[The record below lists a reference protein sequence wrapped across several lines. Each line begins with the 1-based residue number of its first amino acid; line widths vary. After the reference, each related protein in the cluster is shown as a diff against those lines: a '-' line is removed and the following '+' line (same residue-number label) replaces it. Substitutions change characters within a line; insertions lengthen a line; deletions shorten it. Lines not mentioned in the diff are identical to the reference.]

1 MIIFRYGNTF
11 LIFGESASCNMVNI
25 ILAFKFLH
33 SLSNT
38 ALDNVINPNVL
49 DTTSG
54 FFKVSVLNVAKAC
67 ILHSSFLYEPTAASE
82 LAISFETNSGATSI
96 IFSIRCNAN
105 NFSSL
110 DDAVY
115 FDADTFKEVLVANKD
130 CESATLYVSSQGLA
144 KVNFK
149 VDDFD
154 STYVL
159 VAKTTVD

>member
-1 MIIFRYGNTF
+1 MG
-11 LIFGESASCNMVNI
+11 
-25 ILAFKFLH
+25 
-33 SLSNT
+33 
-38 ALDNVINPNVL
+38 
-49 DTTSG
+49 
-54 FFKVSVLNVAKAC
+54 VA
-67 ILHSSFLYEPTAASE
+67 
-82 LAISFETNSGATSI
+82 
-96 IFSIRCNAN
+96 
-105 NFSSL
+105 SL